1 MKGLWTKEVLTIPA
15 SWQGSIDIHK
25 PLSES
30 WQALNLVFD
39 QVHRLFGQFDA
50 GLIGGGHQG
59 DHGMFAFPGHRTGIL
74 DHRLHRIKQG
84 SIPVLFDRVVC
95 DCDRE
100 EMRPGRP

>member
-15 SWQGSIDIHK
+15 SWQGPIDIHK
-25 PLSES
+25 QFSER
-30 WQALNLVFD
+30 WQAMDLVES
-39 QVHRLFGQFDA
+39 QIHRLLGQFDLH
-50 GLIGGGHQG
+50 LIDGGHQADYG
-59 DHGMFAFPGHRTGIL
+59 MAAFQGHGSGIL